1 MVLSGGGNGGCSGG
15 NGGFRGGDGGFSG
28 GNGGVFS
35 REKNGSWIG

>member
-1 MVLSGGGNGGCSGG
+1 MLNGGGNEGCSGG

>member
-1 MVLSGGGNGGCSGG
+1 MLNGGGNEGCSGG

-35 REKNGSWIG
+35 REKSGSWIG